1 MLCHVTFHDDSF
13 KKVGLKV
20 NNEIEF
26 ITKEQNDP
34 IDQDLL
40 ADVAHKIKNGLG
52 GIGGFAAL
60 LERDIE
66 KDDPRKRLVQR
77 IQNGVYRVND
87 VVVRLM
93 LLAQEIEPCFEESHI
108 QLLLKEI
115 WNSIV
120 EENREI
126 CQNAQ
131 LDFPEEKLI
140 FSIDANLFQKM
151 IHYTILLIDQLGG
164 DVQRMTIYPG
174 PGGSHLMNIHV
185 LFNHAIFTQSHSEN
199 GLNIP
204 NGDISVEGR
213 LDLALVQ
220 KIVKLHGG
228 TLKFS
233 PSEGDGTMLRIQL
246 ETGK

>member
-1 MLCHVTFHDDSF
+1 M
-13 KKVGLKV
+13 
-20 NNEIEF
+20 NNEIES
-26 ITKEQNDP
+26 ITNAENNY
-34 IDQDLL
+34 IDQYLL

-87 VVVRLM
+87 VVVSLM
-93 LLAQEIEPCFEESHI
+93 LLAQDLEPCFEESHI
-108 QLLLKEI
+108 QLHLKEI
-115 WNSIV
+115 WNCIV

-126 CQNAQ
+126 CQNTQ
-131 LDFPEEKLI
+131 LDFPKEKVI
-140 FSIDANLFQKM
+140 FPIDANLFQKM
-151 IHYTILLIDQLGG
+151 IQYTIRLIDQLGG
-164 DVQRMTIYPG
+164 DVQRVKIDHSI
-174 PGGSHLMNIHV
+174 SHLMNIHI
-185 LFNHAIFTQSHSEN
+185 LFNHVIFIESHSEN
-199 GLNIP
+199 GLNIT
-204 NGDISVEGR
+204 NGDISIEGR

-233 PSEGDGTMLRIQL
+233 SSEGDETMLKIQL